1 MNGGTGMEDSAQ
13 AIRRTVKDYLMKEFL
28 PGEDPQTL
36 KDDTPLIT
44 SGILNSIQITQLVVF
59 IEESHQFQFKPQEL
73 TADYLNTLESIAQI
87 VQVKLREN

>member
-1 MNGGTGMEDSAQ
+1 MEDAAQ
-13 AIRRTVKDYLMKEFL
+13 VIRRTVKSYLMKEFL

-59 IEESHQFQFKPQEL
+59 IEETHRFQFKAQEL
-73 TADYLNTLESIAQI
+73 TAEYLDTLDRIARI
-87 VQVKLREN
+87 VQTKLREN